1 MAPCFIPSAANE
13 LYPWTLKI
21 LVLKNPAKNP
31 FPIAFG
37 LSELVSLSLTLIH
50 PVLYLLT
57 NISYFPY
64 QILSYSGSE
73 TPILSFSM

>member
-37 LSELVSLSLTLIH
+37 LSELVSLSLT
-50 PVLYLLT
+50 VLYLLT